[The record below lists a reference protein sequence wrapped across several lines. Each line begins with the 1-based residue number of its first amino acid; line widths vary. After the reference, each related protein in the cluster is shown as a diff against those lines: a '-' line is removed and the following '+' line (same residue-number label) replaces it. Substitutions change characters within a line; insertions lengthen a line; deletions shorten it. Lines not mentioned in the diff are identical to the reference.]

1 MSPESWRSILK
12 RYPAFPHSH
21 KSQSFL
27 LPNRFQAMRC
37 NEDESGLSL
46 YLVELFWAYFE
57 RKFIAPISANN
68 KWNQFKSKFCIW
80 IIYDIL
86 IEQLSDHRIIFC
98 EHSS

>member
-1 MSPESWRSILK
+1 MRS
-12 RYPAFPHSH
+12 
-21 KSQSFL
+21 
-27 LPNRFQAMRC
+27 
-37 NEDESGLSL
+37 NENESGLSL

-80 IIYDIL
+80 IIYDIFIVVSYYL
-86 IEQLSDHRIIFC
+86 TLDSLSTEGEKRKPGRGSDYIFIEQLSEYRIVFC